1 MERSTSYHINVQKY
15 QNQII
20 LPKDYN
26 PVASL
31 TAVENM
37 EQFLCKTFQRPSES
51 DLPRTDWFIEPAACC
66 SKDSILENSFTNRLF
81 SETYEDLFLHK
92 NSKRFINT
100 KHKNDILRRSNN
112 IPNFKH
118 LLAEKRTTDLQ
129 VLGCIAVEL
138 FLADRLRPLGAL
150 SSRLDFEARL
160 NVCLNVLKQH
170 SDQIPR
176 CVRYPIRLLL
186 QIDGGPITERG
197 LPSPTAHQFLQ
208 PLLRNSLFPFP
219 LHYTKLYTLVASL
232 VAFEETARLVNHKTF
247 IECDGSDCSEYA
259 PLEKIRSAFHHK
271 IAKCKVLACAA
282 QVERLLEPIGHEQF
296 DPVELVL
303 PHIVDLLRNDETST
317 LTAWHLFD
325 TVAIAIGTKATLEHL
340 LQPILRLYD
349 AEAAV
354 KSSDYLNLNFTSTA
368 KLSAGS
374 SFRSR
379 KTGKLYHHS
388 FLLRLI
394 VRFGLA
400 TFLENFVTPLIEAV
414 GGYKEPEDIVPPFHL
429 HQKSDTTIIHK
440 SRSSRNLEYDE
451 DGSFELPNARSSGK
465 SVDTE
470 EEMFT
475 FDEDTMAKGSLDD
488 EYESSSAAILKI
500 IDQLDPP
507 LEGSVLDLRLNHS
520 TAEEVTETTPLVE
533 CRDDWPAHKEDDVP
547 AALVAATSPTIAIP
561 SFGRSI
567 PLNTIDCEIGSRKSV
582 DSCDFMP
589 TVVSSSFVQ
598 SASATPLP
606 SVIEVRRMS
615 TESRRCAR
623 SSTSISETAAES
635 LIWLSHRL
643 GPVLTARHLTRNL
656 LKMLTLCY
664 VGQENLLPVEGAGVS
679 IMENL
684 DTFSI
689 GDGRVVGDENAV
701 KVLDCL
707 TAVSGKDFICIVKNR
722 N

>member
-1 MERSTSYHINVQKY
+1 MERSTSYHLNVQKY
-15 QNQII
+15 QHQII

-26 PVASL
+26 PVAAL
-31 TAVENM
+31 TAVENLD
-37 EQFLCKTFQRPSES
+37 QFLCKTFQRPSEN
-51 DLPRTDWFIEPAACC
+51 DLPRSDWFTEPSACC
-66 SKDSILENSFTNRLF
+66 STDPILENSFTNRLF

-112 IPNFKH
+112 LPNFKH
-118 LLAEKRTTDLQ
+118 VLAENRKRDMQ

-138 FLADRLRPLGAL
+138 FLPDRLRPLGAF

-160 NVCLNVLKQH
+160 SLCLNVLKQH

-176 CVRYPIRLLL
+176 CVCYPIRLLL
-186 QIDGGPITERG
+186 QMDAAPITERG
-197 LPSPTAHQFLQ
+197 LPTPTAPQFLQ
-208 PLLRNSLFPFP
+208 PLLSNTLFPFP
-219 LHYTKLYTLVASL
+219 LHYTKLYTLIGSL
-232 VAFEETARLVNHKTF
+232 VAFEETARLVNHNTF
-247 IECDGSDCSEYA
+247 VECDGTDCSEFA
-259 PLEKIRSAFHHK
+259 PLEKIRVAFHRK

-317 LTAWHLFD
+317 LTAWNLFD
-325 TVAIAIGTKATLEHL
+325 SVAIAIGPKATLEHL

-354 KSSDYLNLNFTSTA
+354 KRSDFLNLNFSTAA

-394 VRFGLA
+394 VRFGLS
-400 TFLENFVTPLIEAV
+400 TFLDNFVVPLIEAV
-414 GGYKEPEDIVPPFHL
+414 GGYKEPDDIVPPFHM
-429 HQKSDTTIIHK
+429 HQKSDEASIPK
-440 SRSSRNLEYDE
+440 SRSTRNLEYDE

-475 FDEDTMAKGSLDD
+475 FDEETLAKVSLDD

-533 CRDDWPAHKEDDVP
+533 CRDDWPPPKEDDVP

-567 PLNTIDCEIGSRKSV
+567 ALSTIDCEIGSRKSV
-582 DSCDFMP
+582 DSSDFMP
-589 TVVSSSFVQ
+589 NVASSAFMH
-598 SASATPLP
+598 SATTPLP
-606 SVIEVRRMS
+606 KVVEVRRVS
-615 TESRRCAR
+615 IESRRGAR
-623 SSTSISETAAES
+623 SSSSSISETAAES

-664 VGQENLLPVEGAGVS
+664 MGQENLLPVEGGGEGCMA
-679 IMENL
+679 NL
-684 DTFSI
+684 ATFSV
-689 GDGRVVGDENAV
+689 GEGRVVGDDNAAQ
-701 KVLDCL
+701 VLDCL
-707 TAVSGKDFICIVKNR
+707 TSISGK
-722 N
+722 